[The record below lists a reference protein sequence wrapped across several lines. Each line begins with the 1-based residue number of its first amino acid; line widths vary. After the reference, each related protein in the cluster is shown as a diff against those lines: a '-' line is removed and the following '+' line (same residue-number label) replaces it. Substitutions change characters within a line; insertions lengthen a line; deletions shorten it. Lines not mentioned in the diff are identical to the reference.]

1 MKQSVRL
8 ALAIVRLSSPRRR
21 GPQAERGTG
30 HISGFA
36 KGPRQP
42 SAPPPNHPCGTRI
55 IAESKILFR
64 ITLAESVCAA
74 KYTFPGFFGGSATA
88 RLFGYGRSDAMRFQE
103 RQG

>member
-1 MKQSVRL
+1 MDAARNDSDARK
-8 ALAIVRLSSPRRR
+8 AD
-21 GPQAERGTG
+21 QAERGTG
-30 HISGFA
+30 YISDFA
-36 KGPRQP
+36 KVGANPG
-42 SAPPPNHPCGTRI
+42 APPPNHPCGTRI

-74 KYTFPGFFGGSATA
+74 KYTFPGIFGGSATA